1 MEVIQKGDTICT
13 VYWENYED
21 MGIEIAYNE
30 NHTEVLNFS
39 FQKMKELN
47 KILIFM
53 VFNLLV
59 KIRHLVYLWP
69 YLFIHL
75 SMFSSR
81 KFHLYKNLCN
91 K

>member
-1 MEVIQKGDTICT
+1 MIQYALYIGKND
-13 VYWENYED
+13 ED
-21 MGIEIAYNE
+21 MGIEKAYNE

-47 KILIFM
+47 EILIFM
-53 VFNLLV
+53 VFHLLV